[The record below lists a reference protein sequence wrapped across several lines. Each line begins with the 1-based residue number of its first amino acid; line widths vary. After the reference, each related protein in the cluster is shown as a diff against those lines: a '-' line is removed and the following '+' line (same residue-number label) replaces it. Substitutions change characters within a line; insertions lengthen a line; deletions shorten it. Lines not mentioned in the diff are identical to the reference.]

1 MHEGILRIGSNE
13 VPYRVGADCAESLA
27 EGVERLRPGSA
38 VVVIDEAVGAHAEPL
53 LDVLGRRMPVH
64 PIVIAAEEQHKRLS
78 LVEQVLDG
86 AVSAKADRTS
96 AILAMGAL
104 LIAAADYVFVYRP
117 LAAMLSTE
125 PLPPEFAAYHHASRW
140 INAAVAALCA
150 VAAALAVWPGR
161 PKEC

>member
-1 MHEGILRIGSNE
+1 MRT
-13 VPYRVGADCAESLA
+13 C
-27 EGVERLRPGSA
+27 
-38 VVVIDEAVGAHAEPL
+38 
-53 LDVLGRRMPVH
+53 
-64 PIVIAAEEQHKRLS
+64 S
-78 LVEQVLDG
+78 LVLFRMCLAAWVGIACFFLATVIGLRRSELFTEEAMRDHPKVLFPLYYAFEFG
-86 AVSAKADRTS
+86 LLGVALLCAVPARRDAAAGRPTFRWA